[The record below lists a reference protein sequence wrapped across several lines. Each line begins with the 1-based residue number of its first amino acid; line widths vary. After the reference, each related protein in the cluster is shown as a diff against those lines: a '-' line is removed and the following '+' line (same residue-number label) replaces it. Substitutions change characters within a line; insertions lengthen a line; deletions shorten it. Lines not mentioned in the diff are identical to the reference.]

1 MDFNTQIAETFR
13 ANHGVVSEPMNFGS
27 SLVLVH
33 VPKKDGTERVTPL
46 ASIHRD
52 GAWHIAGTAAG
63 SPKHPA
69 WAFSLRRADTVQIEV
84 PGDPIR
90 TLEVRVQELTGADRD
105 EAWTAFTENMPGF
118 ADYEKSAGDRV
129 IPVFRLTP

>member
-1 MDFNTQIAETFR
+1 MDFNAQIADTFR
-13 ANHGVVSEPMNFGS
+13 ANQGVVTEPMNFGD

-33 VPKKDGTERVTPL
+33 VPKKDGSKRVTPL
-46 ASIHRD
+46 AALYRD
-52 GAWHIAGTAAG
+52 GAWHVVGSAGG

-69 WAFSLRRADTVQIEV
+69 WVFSLRRADTVQIEV

-90 TLEVRVQELTGADRD
+90 TVDVSVRELAGAERD
-105 EAWTAFTENMPGF
+105 EIWTAVTGKMPGF
-118 ADYEKSAGDRV
+118 ADYEKSAGERV

>member
-1 MDFNTQIAETFR
+1 MDFNVQIAETFR
-13 ANHGVVSEPMNFGS
+13 ANQGVVTEPMNFGNR
-27 SLVLVH
+27 LVLVH

-46 ASIHRD
+46 VALYRD
-52 GAWHIAGTAAG
+52 GAWHVSGSAGG

-69 WAFSLRRADTVQIEV
+69 WVFSLRRAEAVRIEV

-90 TLEVRVQELTGADRD
+90 TLNVSVRELDGAERD
-105 EAWTAFTENMPGF
+105 EIWTAVTEKMPGF
-118 ADYEKSAGDRV
+118 ADYQKSAGDRV